1 MMSSCTVK
9 SREVFD
15 GKLSETQQIR
25 MICLYT
31 VKKVRLLYINF
42 LILVQYRITVV
53 SYLII
58 VHTLL
63 SLVIPLLL
71 KYVVN

>member
-1 MMSSCTVK
+1 
-9 SREVFD
+9 
-15 GKLSETQQIR
+15 

-31 VKKVRLLYINF
+31 VKKVPLLYINF
-42 LILVQYRITVV
+42 LILVQYITVV

-71 KYVVN
+71 KYVVD